1 MELGQVTLPG
11 SCPVCAHTP
20 LSSDLC
26 KPNKALRTTLKAFL
40 RTEEKKREKD
50 RQSATPATGAGAGT
64 VEDTPAASEQ
74 PATET
79 PVAASEDQNVVRE
92 QQAEVAP
99 SAEVASEEQQPVG
112 SRPEA
117 GEEPASDVIPEAAA
131 TEDQPRVIFFYF
143 ESLVKTERSL
153 IACRMRMT
161 PRRKRPRRSQM
172 ALKAMGPPSR
182 LLNRILRRL
191 MGSKCFQALWVL
203 ICRLEG
209 SLWAG
214 MDPTT
219 STLWHNSCPMA
230 CSILQTQWVCV

>member
-1 MELGQVTLPG
+1 MPSGFHAVTRGFAILVSDFPVYFFSCFEDADLELGQVTLPD

-79 PVAASEDQNVVRE
+79 PVAASEDQNAVRE

-99 SAEVASEEQQPVG
+99 SAGVASEEQQPVG

-131 TEDQPRVIFFYF
+131 AEDQPRVIFFI
-143 ESLVKTERSL
+143 LNHL
-153 IACRMRMT
+153 
-161 PRRKRPRRSQM
+161 
-172 ALKAMGPPSR
+172 LKLKDR
-182 LLNRILRRL
+182 
-191 MGSKCFQALWVL
+191 
-203 ICRLEG
+203 
-209 SLWAG
+209 
-214 MDPTT
+214 
-219 STLWHNSCPMA
+219 
-230 CSILQTQWVCV
+230 